1 MRLARAEDL
10 DAVLHVDVI
19 GFQSEPTLE
28 RPSQP
33 LVVDTY
39 ASSDACCAGLTTP
52 AGHQHRHALLAE
64 VVSGDPLPS
73 ERAEQHRNVADLMAA
88 WIRRLRAARAKWVSS
103 SVGRGSASG
112 TQARACAAALAARPP
127 SGHFRS
133 EVRSNKAWVG
143 NRIPSAVRMCNFR
156 MYANTH

>member
-39 ASSDACCAGLTTP
+39 ASSEKTP
-52 AGHQHRHALLAE
+52 AAPA
-64 VVSGDPLPS
+64 
-73 ERAEQHRNVADLMAA
+73 
-88 WIRRLRAARAKWVSS
+88 
-103 SVGRGSASG
+103 
-112 TQARACAAALAARPP
+112 
-127 SGHFRS
+127 
-133 EVRSNKAWVG
+133 
-143 NRIPSAVRMCNFR
+143 
-156 MYANTH
+156 